1 MFGDA
6 KLQHDN
12 LQKNN
17 LLLDIEA
24 NSNSVSI
31 RANTAVF
38 NNVYYFECQILTGG
52 SMLIGWSSMSSVF
65 RVNEGVGDEKNSYG
79 YDVTGCGLEVK
90 PSAKSSMSFAR
101 SAWDAHLCKGSR
113 PKAHS

>member
-12 LQKNN
+12 TLSYLQKNN

-38 NNVYYFECQILTGG
+38 SNVYYYECQILTGG

-65 RVNEGVGDEKNSYG
+65 RVNEGVGDEKYSYG
-79 YDVTGCGLEVK
+79 YDGSTARIKNNNLLK
-90 PSAKSSMSFAR
+90 PYGGTWVMG
-101 SAWDAHLCKGSR
+101 DIIGTLIDL
-113 PKAHS
+113 

>member
-38 NNVYYFECQILTGG
+38 NNVYYYECQILTGG

-79 YDVTGCGLEVK
+79 YDGSTARIKNNNQFK
-90 PSAKSSMSFAR
+90 PYGETWIMG
-101 SAWDAHLCKGSR
+101 DIIGTLIDL
-113 PKAHS
+113 